1 MYCETSHSL
10 IDSNSLLF
18 MPLSCKKAVRL
29 HCDDICIQVLYNVLS
44 SKKKVSESYQL
55 VFKCVV
61 ASGTGCL

>member
-18 MPLSCKKAVRL
+18 MPLSCKKLSVYIVMIYA
-29 HCDDICIQVLYNVLS
+29 YKSLS

-55 VFKCVV
+55 VFKRVV